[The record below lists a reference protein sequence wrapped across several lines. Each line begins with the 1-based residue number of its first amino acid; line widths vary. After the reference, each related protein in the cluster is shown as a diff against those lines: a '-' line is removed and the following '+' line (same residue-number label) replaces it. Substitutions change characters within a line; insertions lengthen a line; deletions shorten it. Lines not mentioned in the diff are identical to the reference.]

1 MTQIDAADI
10 FIENDGEG
18 EDGPNLI
25 SVRVPQEREFARQI
39 KELGAKWDD
48 QSKEW
53 RLYGDED
60 LLKKVAD
67 LCKSV
72 FPRLPRRRNRL
83 IAGQLS
89 IKADNNSWVSSS
101 NGSSDKAQTKH
112 IELVAE
118 VQFVANRTFKNYRTG
133 QNLKWVKEYKH
144 IIEVPY
150 FGDDEDKDALDTSS
164 TQQKKF
170 ATEIM
175 TGVPELERTATEAF
189 EALLAGKKEAVK
201 AILREAG
208 IEQR

>member
-53 RLYGDED
+53 RLYGNED
-60 LLKKVAD
+60 LVKRVAD
-67 LCKSV
+67 LCKSS

-83 IAGQLS
+83 VAGQLS
-89 IKADNNSWVSSS
+89 IRAGNSWIGI
-101 NGSSDKAQTKH
+101 NSDKAQTKH
-112 IELVAE
+112 LELVAE
-118 VQFVANRTFKNYRTG
+118 VQFVANRTFKNYRAG
-133 QNLKWVKEYKH
+133 QNLKWVKEYKQV
-144 IIEVPY
+144 IELSSSIN
-150 FGDDEDKDALDTSS
+150 DDEENAPDTSI
-164 TQQKKF
+164 QQKKF

-175 TGVPELERTATEAF
+175 TGVPELERTATGAF
-189 EALLAGKKEAVK
+189 EALLAGKKEAVR